1 LTDEHNEKQSDI
13 LSDYLQSLFGIDP
26 LSTEEEHNLAVRI
39 QKGDEKALEKLVKH
53 NLRFVVYLLRNTTSW
68 NYGKTPQEDL
78 LAIGNEQLLISARRW
93 IPKNNARFATYAR
106 SFILRGVT
114 RELDNTEKLI
124 RLPVNIME
132 AVKKMNYNE
141 RALSQVLNR
150 RPKISEIATMMGVT
164 EDRVRQLQSY
174 LIREPMSI
182 DHRIN
187 EEMMFEEE
195 SE

>member
-1 LTDEHNEKQSDI
+1 MTDEHNEKQSDI

-26 LSTEEEHNLAVRI
+26 LSTEEEHDLAARI

-164 EDRVRQLQSY
+164 EDRVRQLQAY